1 MTGGILI
8 TAFDAFPGVPHNPT
22 GCLLASLANCDYP
35 ALRSARRLLLPT
47 LYNVA
52 PALLLA
58 SLEPTPRAILMLG
71 YSRRA
76 TSATLERLSSGHVLP
91 DRPDA
96 EGRCPNPSGQ
106 QVETCETRADLMT
119 IRSDLRRAG
128 LACEISSDAGGY
140 VCNHLYHA
148 ALSGPC
154 AAGGPVGLF
163 VHLPALAG
171 TPLAMQSAG
180 AMTVSAMQRALRII
194 IERI

>member
-1 MTGGILI
+1 MTGDILI
-8 TAFDAFPGVPHNPT
+8 TAFDGFPGVPDNPT
-22 GCLLASLANCDYP
+22 ACLLASLANCDYP

-47 LYNVA
+47 LYDVA
-52 PALLLA
+52 PAHLLA
-58 SLEPTPRAILMLG
+58 SLDPAPRAILMLG

-76 TSATLERLSSGHVLP
+76 TSTTLERLSSGHVLT

-96 EGRCPNPSGQ
+96 EGRCPAPSGH
-106 QVETCETRADLMT
+106 QVKTCETRADLVT
-119 IRSDLRRAG
+119 ISSDLRRAG
-128 LACEISSDAGGY
+128 LECQISSDAGGY

-154 AAGGPVGLF
+154 AAGPIGLF

-180 AMTVSAMQRALRII
+180 AMTLNAMQRALRVVA
-194 IERI
+194 ERI